1 MKILLIYVDRQQ
13 VRCLGCQLYEPLL
26 FINMILIPFG
36 SDEKHA
42 NWRWCWSK
50 EMTDP
55 TIAKYENETRQI
67 TSMKWVLVTT
77 IVAGTLLMMMSIV
90 APFIVLAVLHALSPS
105 SPQQSILT
113 AAQQFTTAPRD
124 VLPFATALV
133 GFAGGVVTAMYRT
146 GTAQGPPPQSSS
158 GHGTADHGTAGQGA
172 PKIP

>member
-1 MKILLIYVDRQQ
+1 M
-13 VRCLGCQLYEPLL
+13 
-26 FINMILIPFG
+26 
-36 SDEKHA
+36 
-42 NWRWCWSK
+42 WRWRWSR

-77 IVAGTLLMMMSIV
+77 IVAGTLLMMLSIV
-90 APFIVLAVLHALSPS
+90 APFIVIAVLHTLSPS

-133 GFAGGVVTAMYRT
+133 GFAGGVVVAMYRT
-146 GTAQGPPPQSSS
+146 GTGQGPPPQSSS
-158 GHGTADHGTAGQGA
+158 GQGTAGQGTAGQGA

>member
-1 MKILLIYVDRQQ
+1 L
-13 VRCLGCQLYEPLL
+13 
-26 FINMILIPFG
+26 
-36 SDEKHA
+36 
-42 NWRWCWSK
+42 WRWPWSS

-77 IVAGTLLMMMSIV
+77 IVAGTLLMMLSIV
-90 APFIVLAVLHALSPS
+90 APFIIIAVLHTVSPS

-133 GFAGGVVTAMYRT
+133 GFAGGVVVAMYRT
-146 GTAQGPPPQSSS
+146 GTAQGPPPQSST
-158 GHGTADHGTAGQGA
+158 GQGTAGQGTDGQGA

>member
-1 MKILLIYVDRQQ
+1 
-13 VRCLGCQLYEPLL
+13 
-26 FINMILIPFG
+26 
-36 SDEKHA
+36 
-42 NWRWCWSK
+42 
-50 EMTDP
+50 MTDP

-77 IVAGTLLMMMSIV
+77 IVAGTLLMMLSIV
-90 APFIVLAVLHALSPS
+90 APFIIIAVLHTVSPS

-133 GFAGGVVTAMYRT
+133 GFAGGVVVAMYRT
-146 GTAQGPPPQSSS
+146 GTAQGPPPQSST
-158 GHGTADHGTAGQGA
+158 GQGTAGQGTGGQGA

>member
-1 MKILLIYVDRQQ
+1 
-13 VRCLGCQLYEPLL
+13 
-26 FINMILIPFG
+26 
-36 SDEKHA
+36 
-42 NWRWCWSK
+42 
-50 EMTDP
+50 MTDP

-77 IVAGTLLMMMSIV
+77 IVAGTLLMMLSIV
-90 APFIVLAVLHALSPS
+90 APFIIIAVLHTVSPS

-133 GFAGGVVTAMYRT
+133 GFAGGVVVAMYRT
-146 GTAQGPPPQSSS
+146 GTAQGLPPQSST
-158 GHGTADHGTAGQGA
+158 GQGTAGQGTDGQGA

>member
-1 MKILLIYVDRQQ
+1 
-13 VRCLGCQLYEPLL
+13 
-26 FINMILIPFG
+26 
-36 SDEKHA
+36 
-42 NWRWCWSK
+42 
-50 EMTDP
+50 MTDP

-77 IVAGTLLMMMSIV
+77 IVAGTLLMMLSIV
-90 APFIVLAVLHALSPS
+90 APFIIIAVLHTVSPS

-133 GFAGGVVTAMYRT
+133 GFAGGVVVAMYRT
-146 GTAQGPPPQSSS
+146 GTAQGPPPQSST
-158 GHGTADHGTAGQGA
+158 GQGTGGQGTGGQGA

>member
-1 MKILLIYVDRQQ
+1 
-13 VRCLGCQLYEPLL
+13 
-26 FINMILIPFG
+26 
-36 SDEKHA
+36 
-42 NWRWCWSK
+42 
-50 EMTDP
+50 MTDP

-77 IVAGTLLMMMSIV
+77 IVAGTLLMMLSIV
-90 APFIVLAVLHALSPS
+90 APFIIIAVLHTVSPS

-133 GFAGGVVTAMYRT
+133 GFAGGVVVAMYRT
-146 GTAQGPPPQSSS
+146 GTAQGPPPQSST
-158 GHGTADHGTAGQGA
+158 GQGTGGQGTGGQGTGGQGA

>member
-1 MKILLIYVDRQQ
+1 
-13 VRCLGCQLYEPLL
+13 
-26 FINMILIPFG
+26 
-36 SDEKHA
+36 
-42 NWRWCWSK
+42 
-50 EMTDP
+50 MTDP

-77 IVAGTLLMMMSIV
+77 IVAGTLLMMLSIV
-90 APFIVLAVLHALSPS
+90 APFIVIAVLHTLSPS

-133 GFAGGVVTAMYRT
+133 GFAGGVVVAMYRT
-146 GTAQGPPPQSSS
+146 GTGQGPPPQSSS
-158 GHGTADHGTAGQGA
+158 GQGTAGQGTAGQGA

>member
-1 MKILLIYVDRQQ
+1 
-13 VRCLGCQLYEPLL
+13 
-26 FINMILIPFG
+26 
-36 SDEKHA
+36 
-42 NWRWCWSK
+42 
-50 EMTDP
+50 MTDP

-77 IVAGTLLMMMSIV
+77 IVAGTLLMMLSIV
-90 APFIVLAVLHALSPS
+90 APFVVIAVLHTLSPS

-133 GFAGGVVTAMYRT
+133 GFAGGVVVAMYRT
-146 GTAQGPPPQSSS
+146 GTAQGPPPQSST
-158 GHGTADHGTAGQGA
+158 GQGMAGQGTGGQGA

>member
-1 MKILLIYVDRQQ
+1 M
-13 VRCLGCQLYEPLL
+13 
-26 FINMILIPFG
+26 
-36 SDEKHA
+36 
-42 NWRWCWSK
+42 WRWPWSS

-77 IVAGTLLMMMSIV
+77 IVAGTLLMMLSIV
-90 APFIVLAVLHALSPS
+90 APFIVIAVLHTLSPS

-113 AAQQFTTAPRD
+113 AAQQYTTAPRD

-133 GFAGGVVTAMYRT
+133 GFAGGVVVAMYRT
-146 GTAQGPPPQSSS
+146 GTAQGPPPQSST
-158 GHGTADHGTAGQGA
+158 GQGTAGQGTGGQGA

>member
-1 MKILLIYVDRQQ
+1 
-13 VRCLGCQLYEPLL
+13 
-26 FINMILIPFG
+26 
-36 SDEKHA
+36 
-42 NWRWCWSK
+42 
-50 EMTDP
+50 MTDP

-77 IVAGTLLMMMSIV
+77 IVAGTLLMMLSIV
-90 APFIVLAVLHALSPS
+90 APFIIIAVLHTVSPS

-133 GFAGGVVTAMYRT
+133 GFAGGVVVAMYRT
-146 GTAQGPPPQSSS
+146 GTAQGPPPQSST
-158 GHGTADHGTAGQGA
+158 GQGTAGQGTDGQGA

>member
-1 MKILLIYVDRQQ
+1 
-13 VRCLGCQLYEPLL
+13 
-26 FINMILIPFG
+26 
-36 SDEKHA
+36 
-42 NWRWCWSK
+42 
-50 EMTDP
+50 MTDP

-77 IVAGTLLMMMSIV
+77 IVAGTLLMMLSIV
-90 APFIVLAVLHALSPS
+90 APFIIIAVLHTVSPS

-133 GFAGGVVTAMYRT
+133 GFAGGVVVAMYRT
-146 GTAQGPPPQSSS
+146 GTAQGPPPQSST
-158 GHGTADHGTAGQGA
+158 GQGTGGQGTGGQGTGGQGTGGQGA

>member
-1 MKILLIYVDRQQ
+1 
-13 VRCLGCQLYEPLL
+13 
-26 FINMILIPFG
+26 
-36 SDEKHA
+36 
-42 NWRWCWSK
+42 
-50 EMTDP
+50 MTDP

-77 IVAGTLLMMMSIV
+77 IVAGTLLMMLSIV
-90 APFIVLAVLHALSPS
+90 APFVVIAVLHTLSPS

-133 GFAGGVVTAMYRT
+133 GFAGGVVVAMYRT
-146 GTAQGPPPQSSS
+146 GTAQGSPPQSST
-158 GHGTADHGTAGQGA
+158 GQGTAGQGTGGQGA